1 MVRWLPPASDSSHSD
16 RPHSLCSARRK
27 SVDQLGGA
35 IETPCVCFGP
45 KNASKLESTSTR
57 IESLST
63 VGASIG
69 AALAIS
75 MHENAF
81 AAAAPAN
88 AAVALRKSRRGRL
101 SVIGC
106 LRLFF
111 RRAYEQSR
119 IASMHPE
126 PITITRYR

>member
-1 MVRWLPPASDSSHSD
+1 MLRWLPLASDSSHSD
-16 RPHSLCSARRK
+16 NPHSLCSARRK
-27 SVDQLGGA
+27 SVDHLGGA
-35 IETPCVCFGP
+35 IETPCVCSGR
-45 KNASKLESTSTR
+45 KNASKLESTRTR

-63 VGASIG
+63 AGTSIG

-81 AAAAPAN
+81 AAAAPAS

-106 LRLFF
+106 LPLFF
-111 RRAYEQSR
+111 LPAYEQSC
-119 IASMHPE
+119 IASMRP
-126 PITITRYR
+126 